1 MRRAWLLM
9 GTAGALTGAVLG
21 GFALAQETEAP
32 PEAPESLLPPGFD
45 SPPPAQAPATPA
57 PLPTAAPIPVAPAAP
72 LPVAPLPADGE
83 GVGEQLAP
91 ITGPVTLP
99 AVRELTEE
107 ELSELP
113 TLEELEE
120 LSTDELDE
128 LFGLKPKYDIPPAA
142 RRSLERVGVISRD
155 EGGFPAASLSKQP
168 AELVRAILSASKT
181 PLVSRWGHILV
192 RRALASRLGTPDGMQ
207 PVEFATLRAGALN
220 AMGEYAVSR
229 ALIQDVDSGNWSP
242 AMAEAA
248 LTAFVAEE
256 DPLGVCPYV

>member
-142 RRSLERVGVISRD
+142 RRSLERVG
-155 EGGFPAASLSKQP
+155 A
-168 AELVRAILSASKT
+168 
-181 PLVSRWGHILV
+181 
-192 RRALASRLGTPDGMQ
+192 
-207 PVEFATLRAGALN
+207 
-220 AMGEYAVSR
+220 
-229 ALIQDVDSGNWSP
+229 
-242 AMAEAA
+242 
-248 LTAFVAEE
+248 
-256 DPLGVCPYV
+256 